1 MTIATDTAP
10 PKAKIDWTK
19 PVLWLFAAVMMVL
32 IVLPMSW
39 LALFAFTDKARHP
52 TLQNFVTLFTDPD
65 FLDPLL
71 TTAIIA
77 TTSAV
82 ICCLIAAPIGWL
94 VSRTDMPGR
103 QTIRALVTASFV
115 TPPFLGA
122 VAWELLAA
130 PNSGLLNQLYR
141 FVTGGEADAYLFNIY
156 SLTGIIF
163 VISCYTFPFVF
174 VLVANALD
182 NMPGELEDASAIL
195 GGKAWTTARRVTIPL
210 ALPALVAGALIAFL
224 QAMTLFGSPAILAL
238 PAGFHTMTT
247 KIWSLFQYPPKLELA
262 AAAAVPLLLL
272 TILLLQGQKFLL
284 GRRGFSVV
292 GGKYGAPR
300 AIELN
305 RWRWVALMFCLI
317 VLLSPVFLP
326 YFALLNAAFSPN
338 ATTLVTPSTMTL
350 HNIVFVF
357 TELSSTQLA
366 LKNTVI
372 LGVAT
377 ATIGTILALVIA
389 YVTTRRVISGHRFL
403 GFLATAPIAVPGI
416 VLGVGLFLSY
426 TRPPFVLYG
435 TLWILLLAFLTINL
449 PSAYQQLQ
457 AAFATIHPE
466 LEDASRILGAT
477 RLQSL
482 RQITAP
488 LLRTGV
494 IATWCFIFIGVMR
507 ELSAAIV
514 LFTSQTKVLSV
525 LIYDLNESG
534 DLAAIAVLGIAMLI
548 ITFAVVL
555 AVNRIPGFGGNATA
569 RLRNRSVK
577 SVMRGRSDE
586 HPTVM
591 RDGLLVA
598 RRWRGRSSRHPTLQP
613 IRRDLGLELIERHQ
627 RRGRIHNVF
636 PLGQHRKNLQID
648 GRRMMD
654 HVAVIIELVR
664 DRLNATEI
672 VQAHIGEFRQA
683 RKRIGREVVDGLQRC
698 GRGVPHRHE
707 LQDRIGR
714 KVDLERHVRIV
725 LDQADGVALER
736 LHHRR
741 VVIAFRKIPT
751 ARRIGD
757 APER

>member
-1 MTIATDTAP
+1 MTLTTTADA
-10 PKAKIDWTK
+10 PKAKLDWTRA
-19 PVLWLFAAVMMVL
+19 VLWLFAACLIVL

-39 LALFAFTDKARHP
+39 LAVFAFTDRARHP
-52 TLQNFVTLFTDPD
+52 TLQNFVTLFTNPD

-82 ICCLIAAPIGWL
+82 ICCLVAAPIGWL

-141 FVTGGEADAYLFNIY
+141 SMAGADADALFNIY
-156 SLTGIIF
+156 SLTGLIF

-284 GRRGFSVV
+284 GRRGYSVL

-300 AIELN
+300 LVELK
-305 RWRWVALMFCLI
+305 RWRWAALAFCLI
-317 VLLSPVFLP
+317 VLLNPVFLP

-338 ATTLVTPSTMTL
+338 ATTLVTPSTLTL

-357 TELSSTQLA
+357 TELSSTKLA

-372 LGVAT
+372 LGATT
-377 ATIGTILALVIA
+377 ATVGTILALVIA
-389 YVTTRRVISGHRFL
+389 YVTTRRAIRGYRVL
-403 GFLATAPIAVPGI
+403 GFLATAPVAVPGI

-435 TLWILLLAFLTINL
+435 TLWILLIAFLTINL

-534 DLAAIAVLGIAMLI
+534 DLAAISVLGIAMLV

-555 AVNRIPGFGGNATA
+555 AVNRIPMFGGGAAA
-569 RLRNRSVK
+569 RLRNS
-577 SVMRGRSDE
+577 
-586 HPTVM
+586 
-591 RDGLLVA
+591 
-598 RRWRGRSSRHPTLQP
+598 
-613 IRRDLGLELIERHQ
+613 
-627 RRGRIHNVF
+627 
-636 PLGQHRKNLQID
+636 
-648 GRRMMD
+648 
-654 HVAVIIELVR
+654 
-664 DRLNATEI
+664 
-672 VQAHIGEFRQA
+672 
-683 RKRIGREVVDGLQRC
+683 
-698 GRGVPHRHE
+698 
-707 LQDRIGR
+707 
-714 KVDLERHVRIV
+714 
-725 LDQADGVALER
+725 
-736 LHHRR
+736 
-741 VVIAFRKIPT
+741 
-751 ARRIGD
+751 
-757 APER
+757 

>member
-1 MTIATDTAP
+1 MTITTTATAP
-10 PKAKIDWTK
+10 KTRIDWTK
-19 PVLWLFAAVMMVL
+19 PVLALFALFMVVL
-32 IVLPMSW
+32 IVLPLSW
-39 LALFAFTDKARHP
+39 LAIYAFTDKARHP
-52 TLQNFVTLFTDPD
+52 TLQNFVTLFTNPD

-82 ICCLIAAPIGWL
+82 ICCLVAAPISWL

-103 QTIRALVTASFV
+103 QTIRSLVTASFV

-141 FVTGGEADAYLFNIY
+141 TLTGAESDSYLFNIY

-262 AAAAVPLLLL
+262 AAAAVPLLVL

-284 GRRGFSVV
+284 GRRGYSVV

-300 AIELN
+300 QVELKG
-305 RWRWVALMFCLI
+305 WRWAALAFCLI
-317 VLLSPVFLP
+317 VLLNPVFLP
-326 YFALLNAAFSPN
+326 YLALLNAAISPN
-338 ATTLVTPSTMTL
+338 ATTLVTPATATW
-350 HNIVFVF
+350 HNVVFVF

-372 LGVAT
+372 LGAST
-377 ATIGTILALVIA
+377 ATIGTVLALVIA
-389 YVTTRRVISGHRFL
+389 YVTTRRVIAGHRIL
-403 GFLATAPIAVPGI
+403 GFLATAPVAVPGI

-435 TLWILLLAFLTINL
+435 TLWILLIAFLTINL

-507 ELSAAIV
+507 ELSAAVV

-534 DLAAIAVLGIAMLI
+534 DLAAIAVLGIAMLV
-548 ITFAVVL
+548 ITFAVVM
-555 AVNRIPGFGGNATA
+555 AVNRIPMFGGGATA
-569 RLRNRSVK
+569 RLRNS
-577 SVMRGRSDE
+577 
-586 HPTVM
+586 
-591 RDGLLVA
+591 
-598 RRWRGRSSRHPTLQP
+598 
-613 IRRDLGLELIERHQ
+613 
-627 RRGRIHNVF
+627 
-636 PLGQHRKNLQID
+636 
-648 GRRMMD
+648 
-654 HVAVIIELVR
+654 
-664 DRLNATEI
+664 
-672 VQAHIGEFRQA
+672 
-683 RKRIGREVVDGLQRC
+683 
-698 GRGVPHRHE
+698 
-707 LQDRIGR
+707 
-714 KVDLERHVRIV
+714 
-725 LDQADGVALER
+725 
-736 LHHRR
+736 
-741 VVIAFRKIPT
+741 
-751 ARRIGD
+751 
-757 APER
+757 

>member
-1 MTIATDTAP
+1 MTITTTAA
-10 PKAKIDWTK
+10 PKARIDWTK
-19 PVLWLFAAVMMVL
+19 PVLSLVALCMVVL
-32 IVLPMSW
+32 IALPMSW
-39 LALFAFTDKARHP
+39 LAIYAFTDKARHP
-52 TLQNFVTLFTDPD
+52 TLQNFVTLFTNPD

-77 TTSAV
+77 TTSAL
-82 ICCLIAAPIGWL
+82 ICCLVAAPIGWL

-103 QTIRALVTASFV
+103 RTIRALVTASFV

-141 FVTGGEADAYLFNIY
+141 FVTGAESDSYLFNIY

-195 GGKAWTTARRVTIPL
+195 GGKAWTTARRITIPL

-262 AAAAVPLLLL
+262 AAAAVPLLVL

-284 GRRGFSVV
+284 GRRGYSVV

-300 AIELN
+300 QVELKA
-305 RWRWVALMFCLI
+305 WRWVALAFCLI
-317 VLLSPVFLP
+317 VLLNPVFLP
-326 YFALLNAAFSPN
+326 YMALLNAAFSPN
-338 ATTLVTPSTMTL
+338 ATTLVTPSTATW
-350 HNIVFVF
+350 HNVVFVF

-372 LGVAT
+372 LGAST
-377 ATIGTILALVIA
+377 ATIGTALALVIA
-389 YVTTRRVISGHRFL
+389 YVTTRRVIRGHRIL
-403 GFLATAPIAVPGI
+403 GFLATAPVAVPGI

-435 TLWILLLAFLTINL
+435 TLWILLIAFLTINL

-534 DLAAIAVLGIAMLI
+534 DLAAISVLGIAMLV
-548 ITFAVVL
+548 ITFAVVM
-555 AVNRIPGFGGNATA
+555 AVNRIPMFGGNATA
-569 RLRNRSVK
+569 RLRNS
-577 SVMRGRSDE
+577 
-586 HPTVM
+586 
-591 RDGLLVA
+591 
-598 RRWRGRSSRHPTLQP
+598 
-613 IRRDLGLELIERHQ
+613 
-627 RRGRIHNVF
+627 
-636 PLGQHRKNLQID
+636 
-648 GRRMMD
+648 
-654 HVAVIIELVR
+654 
-664 DRLNATEI
+664 
-672 VQAHIGEFRQA
+672 
-683 RKRIGREVVDGLQRC
+683 
-698 GRGVPHRHE
+698 
-707 LQDRIGR
+707 
-714 KVDLERHVRIV
+714 
-725 LDQADGVALER
+725 
-736 LHHRR
+736 
-741 VVIAFRKIPT
+741 
-751 ARRIGD
+751 
-757 APER
+757 

>member
-1 MTIATDTAP
+1 MTIATDIAP
-10 PKAKIDWTK
+10 VKAKIDWTK
-19 PVLWLFAAVMMVL
+19 PVLWLFAAVMIVL
-32 IVLPMSW
+32 IVMPMSW
-39 LALFAFTDKARHP
+39 LAVYAFTDKARNP
-52 TLQNFVTLFTDPD
+52 TLQNFVKLFTDPD

-77 TTSAV
+77 ITSAT
-82 ICCLIAAPIGWL
+82 ICCIVAAPIGWL

-130 PNSGLLNQLYR
+130 PNSGLLNQFYR
-141 FVTGGEADAYLFNIY
+141 FLTGAESDAHLFNIY

-195 GGKAWTTARRVTIPL
+195 GGKAWTTARRITIPL

-247 KIWSLFQYPPKLELA
+247 KIWSLFQYPPKPELA

-284 GRRGFSVV
+284 GRRGYSVV

-300 AIELN
+300 PIEMKG
-305 RWRWVALMFCLI
+305 WRWVALTFCLI
-317 VLLSPVFLP
+317 VLLNPVFLP
-326 YFALLNAAFSPN
+326 YLALLNAAFSPN
-338 ATTLVTPSTMTL
+338 ATTLVTPATATL

-372 LGVAT
+372 LGAST

-555 AVNRIPGFGGNATA
+555 AVNRIPGGNAA
-569 RLRNRSVK
+569 SRLRNS
-577 SVMRGRSDE
+577 
-586 HPTVM
+586 
-591 RDGLLVA
+591 
-598 RRWRGRSSRHPTLQP
+598 
-613 IRRDLGLELIERHQ
+613 
-627 RRGRIHNVF
+627 
-636 PLGQHRKNLQID
+636 
-648 GRRMMD
+648 
-654 HVAVIIELVR
+654 
-664 DRLNATEI
+664 
-672 VQAHIGEFRQA
+672 
-683 RKRIGREVVDGLQRC
+683 
-698 GRGVPHRHE
+698 
-707 LQDRIGR
+707 
-714 KVDLERHVRIV
+714 
-725 LDQADGVALER
+725 
-736 LHHRR
+736 
-741 VVIAFRKIPT
+741 
-751 ARRIGD
+751 
-757 APER
+757 

>member
-1 MTIATDTAP
+1 MTLTPSIEST
-10 PKAKIDWTK
+10 KIRIDWTR
-19 PVLWLFAAVMMVL
+19 PVLWLVAACLVTL
-32 IVLPMSW
+32 IVLPLSW
-39 LALFAFTDKARHP
+39 LAVYAFTDKARHP
-52 TLQNFVTLFTDPD
+52 TLQNFVTLFSNPD

-130 PNSGLLNQLYR
+130 PNSGLLNQFYR
-141 FVTGGEADAYLFNIY
+141 FVTGAESDAHLFDIY

-272 TILLLQGQKFLL
+272 TILLLRGQKFLL
-284 GRRGFSVV
+284 GRRGYSVI

-300 AIELN
+300 RVELKA
-305 RWRWVALMFCLI
+305 WRWATLGFCLV
-317 VLLSPVFLP
+317 VLLNPVFLP
-326 YFALLNAAFSPN
+326 YLALLNASFSPN
-338 ATTLVTPSTMTL
+338 ATTLATPSTMTL

-357 TELSSTQLA
+357 TEMSSTQLA

-372 LGVAT
+372 LGTAT

-389 YVTTRRVISGHRFL
+389 YVTTRRVITGHRVL
-403 GFLATAPIAVPGI
+403 GFLATAPVAVPGI

-435 TLWILLLAFLTINL
+435 TLWILLIAFLTINL

-477 RLQSL
+477 RLRSL
-482 RQITAP
+482 LQITAP

-534 DLAAIAVLGIAMLI
+534 DLAAISVLGIMMLV

-555 AVNRIPGFGGNATA
+555 AVNQIPMFGGNATA
-569 RLRNRSVK
+569 RLRN
-577 SVMRGRSDE
+577 G
-586 HPTVM
+586 
-591 RDGLLVA
+591 
-598 RRWRGRSSRHPTLQP
+598 
-613 IRRDLGLELIERHQ
+613 
-627 RRGRIHNVF
+627 
-636 PLGQHRKNLQID
+636 
-648 GRRMMD
+648 
-654 HVAVIIELVR
+654 
-664 DRLNATEI
+664 
-672 VQAHIGEFRQA
+672 
-683 RKRIGREVVDGLQRC
+683 
-698 GRGVPHRHE
+698 
-707 LQDRIGR
+707 
-714 KVDLERHVRIV
+714 
-725 LDQADGVALER
+725 
-736 LHHRR
+736 
-741 VVIAFRKIPT
+741 
-751 ARRIGD
+751 
-757 APER
+757 

>member
-1 MTIATDTAP
+1 MTITTTAA
-10 PKAKIDWTK
+10 PKFRIDWTK
-19 PVLWLFAAVMMVL
+19 PVLSVVAFCMVVL
-32 IVLPMSW
+32 IALPLSW
-39 LALFAFTDKARHP
+39 LAIYAFTDKTRHP
-52 TLQNFVTLFTDPD
+52 TLQNFVTLFTNPD

-82 ICCLIAAPIGWL
+82 ICCLVAAPIGWL

-103 QTIRALVTASFV
+103 QFIRALVTASFV

-141 FVTGGEADAYLFNIY
+141 FLTSAESDAHLFNIY

-195 GGKAWTTARRVTIPL
+195 GGKAWTTARRITIPL

-284 GRRGFSVV
+284 GRRGYSVV

-300 AIELN
+300 RVELKG
-305 RWRWVALMFCLI
+305 WRWAALGLCLV
-317 VLLSPVFLP
+317 VLLNPVFLP
-326 YFALLNAAFSPN
+326 YLALLNAAFSPN
-338 ATTLVTPSTMTL
+338 ATTLVTPSTATL

-372 LGVAT
+372 LGAAT
-377 ATIGTILALVIA
+377 ATIGTVLALVVA
-389 YVTTRRVISGHRFL
+389 YVTTRRVIAGHRLL
-403 GFLATAPIAVPGI
+403 GFLATAPVAVPGI

-435 TLWILLLAFLTINL
+435 TLWILLIAFLTINL

-534 DLAAIAVLGIAMLI
+534 DLAAISVLGIAMLV

-555 AVNRIPGFGGNATA
+555 AVNQIPVFGGGATA
-569 RLRNRSVK
+569 RV
-577 SVMRGRSDE
+577 RG
-586 HPTVM
+586 
-591 RDGLLVA
+591 G
-598 RRWRGRSSRHPTLQP
+598 
-613 IRRDLGLELIERHQ
+613 
-627 RRGRIHNVF
+627 
-636 PLGQHRKNLQID
+636 
-648 GRRMMD
+648 
-654 HVAVIIELVR
+654 
-664 DRLNATEI
+664 
-672 VQAHIGEFRQA
+672 
-683 RKRIGREVVDGLQRC
+683 
-698 GRGVPHRHE
+698 
-707 LQDRIGR
+707 
-714 KVDLERHVRIV
+714 
-725 LDQADGVALER
+725 
-736 LHHRR
+736 
-741 VVIAFRKIPT
+741 
-751 ARRIGD
+751 
-757 APER
+757 

>member
-1 MTIATDTAP
+1 MTIASTAVP
-10 PKAKIDWTK
+10 PKFRIDWTK
-19 PVLWLFAAVMMVL
+19 PVLWLFAAVL
-32 IVLPMSW
+32 IALILLPMSW
-39 LALFAFTDKARHP
+39 LAVFAFTDKARHP
-52 TLQNFVTLFTDPD
+52 TLQNFVTLFSDPD

-71 TTAIIA
+71 TTGIIA
-77 TTSAV
+77 TTSAA
-82 ICCLIAAPIGWL
+82 ICCIVAAPISWL

-103 QTIRALVTASFV
+103 QIIRALVTASFV

-141 FVTGGEADAYLFNIY
+141 YLAKAESDAFLFNIY

-195 GGKAWTTARRVTIPL
+195 GGRAWTTARRITIPL
-210 ALPALVAGALIAFL
+210 AMPALVAGALIAFL

-272 TILLLQGQKFLL
+272 TIVLLQAQKFVL
-284 GRRGFSVV
+284 GRRGYSVL
-292 GGKYGAPR
+292 GGKYGPPR
-300 AIELN
+300 RVEMKK
-305 RWRWVALMFCLI
+305 WRWAALVFCLLM
-317 VLLSPVFLP
+317 LLNPVFLP
-326 YFALLNAAFSPN
+326 YFALFNAAFSPN
-338 ATTLVTPSTMTL
+338 ATTLVTPGTFTL

-372 LGVAT
+372 LGAAT
-377 ATIGTILALVIA
+377 ATVGTFLALVIA
-389 YVTTRRVISGHRFL
+389 YVTTRRVIAGSRVL

-435 TLWILLLAFLTINL
+435 TLWILLIAFLTINL

-457 AAFATIHPE
+457 AALATIHPE
-466 LEDASRILGAT
+466 LEEASRILGAS

-482 RQITAP
+482 WWITAP

-507 ELSAAIV
+507 ELSAAII

-534 DLAAIAVLGIAMLI
+534 DLAAIAVLGIAMLV

-555 AVNRIPGFGGNATA
+555 AVNRIPTFGGSAGA
-569 RLRNRSVK
+569 RLRN
-577 SVMRGRSDE
+577 
-586 HPTVM
+586 
-591 RDGLLVA
+591 A
-598 RRWRGRSSRHPTLQP
+598 
-613 IRRDLGLELIERHQ
+613 
-627 RRGRIHNVF
+627 
-636 PLGQHRKNLQID
+636 
-648 GRRMMD
+648 
-654 HVAVIIELVR
+654 
-664 DRLNATEI
+664 
-672 VQAHIGEFRQA
+672 
-683 RKRIGREVVDGLQRC
+683 
-698 GRGVPHRHE
+698 
-707 LQDRIGR
+707 
-714 KVDLERHVRIV
+714 
-725 LDQADGVALER
+725 
-736 LHHRR
+736 
-741 VVIAFRKIPT
+741 
-751 ARRIGD
+751 
-757 APER
+757 

>member
-1 MTIATDTAP
+1 MTITTATTTVP
-10 PKAKIDWTK
+10 PQAKIDWTK
-19 PVLWLFAAVMMVL
+19 PVLSLVAFCMVVL
-32 IVLPMSW
+32 IALPLSW
-39 LALFAFTDKARHP
+39 LAIYAFTDKARNP
-52 TLQNFVTLFTDPD
+52 TLQNFVTLFTNPD

-77 TTSAV
+77 TTSAL
-82 ICCLIAAPIGWL
+82 ICCLIAAPLSWL

-141 FVTGGEADAYLFNIY
+141 FLTGAESDVYLFNIY
-156 SLTGIIF
+156 SLGGIIF

-262 AAAAVPLLLL
+262 AAAAVPLLVL

-284 GRRGFSVV
+284 GRRGYSVV

-300 AIELN
+300 QVELKG
-305 RWRWVALMFCLI
+305 WRWVALAFCL
-317 VLLSPVFLP
+317 VALLNPVFLP
-326 YFALLNAAFSPN
+326 YLALLNAAFSPN
-338 ATTLVTPSTMTL
+338 ATTLVTPSTATL

-357 TELSSTQLA
+357 SELSSTQLA

-372 LGVAT
+372 LGAST
-377 ATIGTILALVIA
+377 ATIGTLLALVIA
-389 YVTTRRVISGHRFL
+389 YVTTRRVIAGHRIL
-403 GFLATAPIAVPGI
+403 GFLATAPVAVPGI

-435 TLWILLLAFLTINL
+435 TLWILLIAFLTINL

-534 DLAAIAVLGIAMLI
+534 DLAAIAVLGIAMLV
-548 ITFAVVL
+548 ITFAVVM
-555 AVNRIPGFGGNATA
+555 AVNRIPGGSAA
-569 RLRNRSVK
+569 RLRNS
-577 SVMRGRSDE
+577 
-586 HPTVM
+586 
-591 RDGLLVA
+591 
-598 RRWRGRSSRHPTLQP
+598 
-613 IRRDLGLELIERHQ
+613 
-627 RRGRIHNVF
+627 
-636 PLGQHRKNLQID
+636 
-648 GRRMMD
+648 
-654 HVAVIIELVR
+654 
-664 DRLNATEI
+664 
-672 VQAHIGEFRQA
+672 
-683 RKRIGREVVDGLQRC
+683 
-698 GRGVPHRHE
+698 
-707 LQDRIGR
+707 
-714 KVDLERHVRIV
+714 
-725 LDQADGVALER
+725 
-736 LHHRR
+736 
-741 VVIAFRKIPT
+741 
-751 ARRIGD
+751 
-757 APER
+757 

>member
-1 MTIATDTAP
+1 MTITAP
-10 PKAKIDWTK
+10 IEPSKARIDWTK
-19 PVLWLFAAVMMVL
+19 PVLWLFAAFLLLL

-39 LALFAFTDKARHP
+39 LAVYAVTDKTNHL

-77 TTSAV
+77 TTSAA
-82 ICCLIAAPIGWL
+82 ICCMVAAPMGWL

-103 QTIRALVTASFV
+103 QFIRALVTASFV

-122 VAWELLAA
+122 IAWELLAA
-130 PNSGLLNQLYR
+130 PNSGLLNQLFR
-141 FVTGGEADAYLFNIY
+141 TLTGAESDDHLFNIY

-182 NMPGELEDASAIL
+182 TMPGELEDASAIL
-195 GGKAWTTARRVTIPL
+195 GGKAWTTARRITIPL
-210 ALPALVAGALIAFL
+210 ALPALVAGAMIAFL

-247 KIWSLFQYPPKLELA
+247 KIWSLFQYPPKPELA

-272 TILLLQGQKFLL
+272 TIVLLQAQKSIL
-284 GRRGFSVV
+284 GRRGYSVV

-300 AIELN
+300 RVEMKK
-305 RWRWVALMFCLI
+305 WRWPALLFCLV
-317 VLLSPVFLP
+317 VLLNPVFLP
-326 YFALLNAAFSPN
+326 YLALLNAAFSPN
-338 ATTLVTPSTMTL
+338 ATTLVTPSTLTL

-366 LKNTVI
+366 IKNTVI
-372 LGVAT
+372 LGTAT

-389 YVTTRRVISGHRFL
+389 YVTTRKVIAGWRVL
-403 GFLATAPIAVPGI
+403 GFLATAPVAVPGI

-435 TLWILLLAFLTINL
+435 TLWILLIAFLTINL

-477 RLQSL
+477 RLRSL
-482 RQITAP
+482 IQITAP

-514 LFTSQTKVLSV
+514 LFTSQTKVISV

-534 DLAAIAVLGIAMLI
+534 DLAAIAVLGISMLI

-555 AVNRIPGFGGNATA
+555 AVNQIPMFGAGNSTRA
-569 RLRNRSVK
+569 R
-577 SVMRGRSDE
+577 
-586 HPTVM
+586 
-591 RDGLLVA
+591 
-598 RRWRGRSSRHPTLQP
+598 
-613 IRRDLGLELIERHQ
+613 
-627 RRGRIHNVF
+627 
-636 PLGQHRKNLQID
+636 
-648 GRRMMD
+648 
-654 HVAVIIELVR
+654 
-664 DRLNATEI
+664 
-672 VQAHIGEFRQA
+672 
-683 RKRIGREVVDGLQRC
+683 
-698 GRGVPHRHE
+698 
-707 LQDRIGR
+707 
-714 KVDLERHVRIV
+714 
-725 LDQADGVALER
+725 
-736 LHHRR
+736 
-741 VVIAFRKIPT
+741 
-751 ARRIGD
+751 
-757 APER
+757 

>member
-1 MTIATDTAP
+1 MTLTTSDAP
-10 PKAKIDWTK
+10 EARIDWTR
-19 PVLWLFAAVMMVL
+19 PVLWLFAACLIVL

-39 LALFAFTDKARHP
+39 LAVFAFTDRARHP
-52 TLQNFVTLFTDPD
+52 TLQNFVTLFTNPD

-82 ICCLIAAPIGWL
+82 ICCLVAAPIGWL

-141 FVTGGEADAYLFNIY
+141 SMAGADADPLFNIY

-210 ALPALVAGALIAFL
+210 AMPALVAGALIAFL

-284 GRRGFSVV
+284 GRRGYSVL

-300 AIELN
+300 LVELK
-305 RWRWVALMFCLI
+305 RWRWAALAFCLI
-317 VLLSPVFLP
+317 VLLNPVFLP

-338 ATTLVTPSTMTL
+338 ATTLVTPSTLTL

-372 LGVAT
+372 LGATTAT
-377 ATIGTILALVIA
+377 AGTILAVVIA
-389 YVTTRRVISGHRFL
+389 YVTTRRAIRGYRLL
-403 GFLATAPIAVPGI
+403 GFLATAPVAVPGI

-435 TLWILLLAFLTINL
+435 TLWILLIAFLTINL

-534 DLAAIAVLGIAMLI
+534 DLAAISVLGIAMLV

-555 AVNRIPGFGGNATA
+555 AVNRIPMFGGGAAA
-569 RLRNRSVK
+569 RLRNS
-577 SVMRGRSDE
+577 
-586 HPTVM
+586 
-591 RDGLLVA
+591 
-598 RRWRGRSSRHPTLQP
+598 
-613 IRRDLGLELIERHQ
+613 
-627 RRGRIHNVF
+627 
-636 PLGQHRKNLQID
+636 
-648 GRRMMD
+648 
-654 HVAVIIELVR
+654 
-664 DRLNATEI
+664 
-672 VQAHIGEFRQA
+672 
-683 RKRIGREVVDGLQRC
+683 
-698 GRGVPHRHE
+698 
-707 LQDRIGR
+707 
-714 KVDLERHVRIV
+714 
-725 LDQADGVALER
+725 
-736 LHHRR
+736 
-741 VVIAFRKIPT
+741 
-751 ARRIGD
+751 
-757 APER
+757 

>member
-1 MTIATDTAP
+1 MTTIDTTETA
-10 PKAKIDWTK
+10 KAKFDFTV
-19 PVLWLFAAVMMVL
+19 PVLWLFAACLVAL
-32 IVLPMSW
+32 IVLPLSW
-39 LALFAFTDKARHP
+39 LAVYAFTDRARHP
-52 TLQNFVTLFTDPD
+52 TLQNFITLFTNPD
-65 FLDPLL
+65 FLDPLF

-77 TTSAV
+77 TTSSV
-82 ICCLIAAPIGWL
+82 ICCIVAAPIGWL

-141 FVTGGEADAYLFNIY
+141 AFAGADADALFDIY

-210 ALPALVAGALIAFL
+210 ALPALVASALIAFL

-247 KIWSLFQYPPKLELA
+247 KIWSLFQYPPKLEQA

-272 TILLLQGQKFLL
+272 TILLLQAQKFLL
-284 GRRGFSVV
+284 GRRGFSVL

-300 AIELN
+300 LIELKG
-305 RWRWVALMFCLI
+305 WRWAALAFCLI
-317 VLLSPVFLP
+317 VLLNPVFLP

-338 ATTLVTPSTMTL
+338 ATTLVTPSTATL

-372 LGVAT
+372 LGTAT
-377 ATIGTILALVIA
+377 ATVGTILALVIA
-389 YVTTRRVISGHRFL
+389 YVSTRRVIAGSRVL
-403 GFLATAPIAVPGI
+403 GFLATAPVAVPGI

-435 TLWILLLAFLTINL
+435 TLWILLIAFLTINL

-482 RQITAP
+482 LRITAP

-534 DLAAIAVLGIAMLI
+534 DLAAISVLGIAMLV
-548 ITFAVVL
+548 ITFGVVL
-555 AVNRIPGFGGNATA
+555 AVNRIPTFGGNAGA
-569 RLRNRSVK
+569 RLRN
-577 SVMRGRSDE
+577 
-586 HPTVM
+586 
-591 RDGLLVA
+591 A
-598 RRWRGRSSRHPTLQP
+598 
-613 IRRDLGLELIERHQ
+613 
-627 RRGRIHNVF
+627 
-636 PLGQHRKNLQID
+636 
-648 GRRMMD
+648 
-654 HVAVIIELVR
+654 
-664 DRLNATEI
+664 
-672 VQAHIGEFRQA
+672 
-683 RKRIGREVVDGLQRC
+683 
-698 GRGVPHRHE
+698 
-707 LQDRIGR
+707 
-714 KVDLERHVRIV
+714 
-725 LDQADGVALER
+725 
-736 LHHRR
+736 
-741 VVIAFRKIPT
+741 
-751 ARRIGD
+751 
-757 APER
+757 